1 MLTAMR
7 LSEIASLVG
16 SEGHLS
22 ADPEITDLHYD
33 SREAIPGSL
42 FFCIPGD
49 KVDRHDLA
57 KQAVSSGAAALVA
70 ERDTGV
76 PVPHLITSDIR
87 GVMNQVAA
95 PFFGHPSREIK
106 LVGVTGTNG
115 KTTTTY
121 MVESIARASGEK
133 TGLVGTIERR
143 VADSA
148 QPAPIGTP
156 ESSDL
161 QRLFRAMARASV
173 ATCALE
179 VTSIGISQGRI
190 EGCDFDV
197 AVFTNLSHDHLEFH
211 GSMEE
216 YYEAK
221 RKLFLAERTPLSL
234 INIDDPWGRR
244 LTGEVTSKVL
254 TYAVERDADLVA
266 KSIRPIPGGTKF
278 LAVGMG
284 MRLELEV
291 LLPARFNVLNAIAA
305 AGAARAIGL
314 PEGAIQSGLS
324 SLPGVPGRFER
335 VDEGQDFMV
344 VVDYAHTPDGL
355 DNVLRFAREICLGE
369 LRVVFGCGGDRDS
382 GKRPEMGRVAASV
395 ADRVY
400 VTSDNPR
407 SEDPSQIID
416 QILTGIIKGPPPGGY
431 VAISDRAEAIHAA
444 ISESQSGDVVVIAGK
459 GHETGQEFAD
469 TKIPFDDREV
479 ARAALQR

>member
-1 MLTAMR
+1 MR

-16 SEGHLS
+16 SDGHLS

-33 SREAIPGSL
+33 SREVIPGSL

-57 KQAVSSGAAALVA
+57 NQAVSTGAAAVVA
-70 ERDTGV
+70 ERDTGA
-76 PVPHLITSDIR
+76 PVPHLVTSDIR
-87 GVMNQVAA
+87 GVMNHVAA

-148 QPAPIGTP
+148 YPAPIGTP

-161 QRLFRAMARASV
+161 QRLFRAMTRASV

-197 AVFTNLSHDHLEFH
+197 AVFTNLSQDHLNFH

-221 RKLFLAERTPLSL
+221 RRLFLAERTPLSL
-234 INIDDPWGRR
+234 INIDDQWGRR
-244 LTGEVTSKVL
+244 LTQEVTSKVL
-254 TYAVERDADLVA
+254 TYSVERDADLVA
-266 KSIRPIPGGTKF
+266 ESVRAIPGGTKF

-291 LLPARFNVLNAIAA
+291 LMPARFNVLNAIAA
-305 AGAARAIGL
+305 AGAARAVGL
-314 PEGAIQSGLS
+314 PEEAIRSGLS
-324 SLPGVPGRFER
+324 SLKGVPGRFER

-382 GKRPEMGRVAASV
+382 GKRPEMGRVAASI

-407 SEDPSQIID
+407 SEEPSQIID
-416 QILTGIIKGPPPGGY
+416 QILTGIIKAPPSGGY
-431 VAISDRAEAIHAA
+431 VAISDRAEAIQAA
-444 ISESQSGDVVVIAGK
+444 ISESRSGDVVVIAGK